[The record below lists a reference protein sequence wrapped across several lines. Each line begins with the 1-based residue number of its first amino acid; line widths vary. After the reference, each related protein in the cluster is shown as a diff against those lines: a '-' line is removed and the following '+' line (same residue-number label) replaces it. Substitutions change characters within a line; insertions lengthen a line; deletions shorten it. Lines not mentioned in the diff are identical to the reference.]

1 MSPLPS
7 AIQSSLEINQDC
19 ENCRINRKLIG
30 ALNNAIEN
38 KMLEVSKKD
47 TIIQNICNDLQKVE
61 LELKMF

>member
-1 MSPLPS
+1 M
-7 AIQSSLEINQDC
+7 NQDC

-47 TIIQNICNDLQKVE
+47 TIIQNICNDLQKAE